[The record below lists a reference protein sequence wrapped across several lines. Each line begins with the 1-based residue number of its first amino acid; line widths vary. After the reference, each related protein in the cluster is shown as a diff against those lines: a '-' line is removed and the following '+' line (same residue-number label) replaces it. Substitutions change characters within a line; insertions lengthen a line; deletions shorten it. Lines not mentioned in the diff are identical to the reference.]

1 MGLNPCIR
9 TYGSMLDSEY
19 HYHKHKSEKKYIT
32 ISLQLVDYMESR
44 FIAYLNST
52 GNVSYI
58 QSVETAIR
66 FEEALRLSLNEQNT
80 IFTSLL
86 MLKK

>member
-1 MGLNPCIR
+1 
-9 TYGSMLDSEY
+9 
-19 HYHKHKSEKKYIT
+19 
-32 ISLQLVDYMESR
+32 MESR